1 MPSADHATLETS
13 STWPPGPATG
23 HAESGVAARAAA
35 RRRHRHHAFGFWA
48 VALAFVV
55 NLALIAVP
63 TPLYVLYQQ
72 RDHFST
78 IMLTIVYATFSGG
91 VILSLFLG
99 GHLSDWL
106 GRKRVY
112 VSALLLNAAT
122 AVVFMA
128 APSLPGL
135 FVGRIVSGVA
145 IGLATPTATAYL
157 AELHAKRPAGA
168 TAPQRPQIVLAAAN
182 LGGIAIGPLISGL
195 LAAFAPQPLRL
206 PYLVFLVALVVLTA
220 LVALS
225 PETAT
230 PPVPRPRYRPQRVA
244 VPPQARRTFF
254 AATATSL
261 AAFAVYGI
269 FNSLA
274 PSFLAVTL
282 HQGSHAVAGAVAF
295 AVFASGAAIQVAMSR
310 AGLRATLR
318 VAPLVLI
325 PGLGLLAAG
334 LWFAILPLFIIGGIA
349 AGAGAALAFRGGLS
363 CAASSAPPKSRAEVL
378 SGFFLGTYIGL
389 SVPAVILG
397 IATQYVSSRSAMLV
411 FSVLVVAAVVP
422 CTRTLRHGDRSN
434 RAGRHSARHAARPA
448 HQRRGGTHN
457 HEYSRVT

>member
-1 MPSADHATLETS
+1 MRSA
-13 STWPPGPATG
+13 
-23 HAESGVAARAAA
+23 
-35 RRRHRHHAFGFWA
+35 HHTFGFWA
-48 VALAFVV
+48 ATLAFVV
-55 NLALIAVP
+55 NMALIAVP

-78 IMLTIVYATFSGG
+78 IMLTVVYAVYAAG
-91 VILSLFLG
+91 VIGSLFLG

-112 VSALLLNAAT
+112 VPALLLNAAS
-122 AVVFMA
+122 AVLFLAM
-128 APSLPGL
+128 PSLPGL
-135 FVGRIVSGVA
+135 FAGRIVSGVA
-145 IGLATPTATAYL
+145 VGLATPTATAYL
-157 AELHAKRPAGA
+157 AELHAGSRAGA
-168 TAPQRPQIVLAAAN
+168 GAPQRPQIVLAAAN
-182 LGGIAIGPLISGL
+182 LGGIAIGPLIAGL

-206 PYLVFLVALVVLTA
+206 PYLVFIIALVVLTV

-230 PPVPRPRYRPQRVA
+230 PSVPRPRYRPQRIA
-244 VPPQARRTFF
+244 VPRQARRPFF

-282 HQGSHAVAGAVAF
+282 HQDSHAVAGAVAF
-295 AVFASGAAIQVAMSR
+295 AVFAAGAAIQLALSR

-318 VAPLVLI
+318 VAPLILI
-325 PGLGLLAAG
+325 PGLALLSAG
-334 LWFAILPLFIIGGIA
+334 MWLAILPLFIIGA
-349 AGAGAALAFRGGLS
+349 AVAGAGAALAFRGGLS
-363 CAASSAPPKSRAEVL
+363 AAAASAPPWSRAEVL

-397 IATQYVSSRSAMLV
+397 IATQYVSPRSAMLV
-411 FSVLVVAAVVP
+411 FSVLVAVAVVG
-422 CTRTLRHGDRSN
+422 CTRVLR
-434 RAGRHSARHAARPA
+434 SAD
-448 HQRRGGTHN
+448 
-457 HEYSRVT
+457 

>member
-1 MPSADHATLETS
+1 MPSADHGILETL
-13 STWPPGPATG
+13 STRSPGQAVA
-23 HAESGVAARAAA
+23 HAESDVAARAAA
-35 RRRHRHHAFGFWA
+35 LRRHRHHTFGFWA
-48 VALAFVV
+48 AALAFVA
-55 NLALIAVP
+55 NMALIAVP

-78 IMLTIVYATFSGG
+78 IMLTVVYAVYAAG

-112 VSALLLNAAT
+112 VPALLLNAAS
-122 AVVFMA
+122 ALVFLA

-145 IGLATPTATAYL
+145 VGLATPTATAYL
-157 AELHAKRPAGA
+157 AELHAGRHAGTEA
-168 TAPQRPQIVLAAAN
+168 RQRPQIVLAAAN
-182 LGGIAIGPLISGL
+182 LGGIAIGPLIAGL
-195 LAAFAPQPLRL
+195 LATFAPWPLRL
-206 PYLVFLVALVVLTA
+206 PYLVFLVALLGLTA

-230 PPVPRPRYRPQRVA
+230 PPVPRPRYRPQRIA
-244 VPPQARRTFF
+244 VPRHARRTFF

-269 FNSLA
+269 INSLA

-282 HQGSHAVAGAVAF
+282 HQDSQAVAGAVAF
-295 AVFASGAAIQVAMSR
+295 AVFAAGVGIQIAMSR

-318 VAPLVLI
+318 VAPLILI

-334 LWFAILPLFIIGGIA
+334 MWFAILPLFITGGTVV
-349 AGAGAALAFRGGLS
+349 GAGAALAFRGGLS
-363 CAASSAPPKSRAEVL
+363 ATASSAPPESRAEVL

-389 SVPAVILG
+389 SVPAVIVG
-397 IATQYVSSRSAMLV
+397 IAIQNISSRSAMLI
-411 FSVLVVAAVVP
+411 FSVIVAAPSCCAPGCCVQSTDP
-422 CTRTLRHGDRSN
+422 PSTRAVS
-434 RAGRHSARHAARPA
+434 
-448 HQRRGGTHN
+448 
-457 HEYSRVT
+457 E

>member
-1 MPSADHATLETS
+1 MPSAAPKILEAPGSPPS
-13 STWPPGPATG
+13 SQAVAQP
-23 HAESGVAARAAA
+23 ESGDAAQAAA
-35 RRRHRHHAFGFWA
+35 LRRHRHYAFGFWA
-48 VALAFVV
+48 VTLAFVV
-55 NLALIAVP
+55 DMALIAVP

-78 IMLTIVYATFSGG
+78 LMLTVVYAVYAAG

-106 GRKRVY
+106 GRKRVLLP
-112 VSALLLNAAT
+112 ALLLNAAT
-122 AVVFMA
+122 AVVFLA
-128 APSLPGL
+128 TPSLPGL

-145 IGLATPTATAYL
+145 VGLATPTATAYL
-157 AELHAKRPAGA
+157 AELHARRPGA
-168 TAPQRPQIVLAAAN
+168 AHAPGRPQLVLAAAN
-182 LGGIAIGPLISGL
+182 LGGIAIGPLISGV
-195 LAAFAPQPLRL
+195 LATFAPQPLRL
-206 PYLVFLVALVVLTA
+206 PYLVFLAALVVLTG

-230 PPVPRPRYRPQRVA
+230 RPVPRPRYRPQRVA
-244 VPPQARRTFF
+244 VPAQVRRTFF

-282 HQGSHAVAGAVAF
+282 HQDSHAVAGAVAF
-295 AVFASGAAIQVAMSR
+295 AVFAAGAGIQLAMSR

-318 VAPLVLI
+318 VAPLILI
-325 PGLGLLAAG
+325 PGLALLTAG
-334 LWFAILPLFIIGGIA
+334 MWFAILPLFIIGGIVV
-349 AGAGAALAFRGGLS
+349 GAGAALAFRGGLS
-363 CAASSAPPKSRAEVL
+363 AAASSAPPKSRAEVL

-397 IATQYVSSRSAMLV
+397 IATQYVCPRSAMLV
-411 FSVLVVAAVVP
+411 FSVIVAAAVVL
-422 CTRTLRHGDRSN
+422 CTRVLRSQH
-434 RAGRHSARHAARPA
+434 
-448 HQRRGGTHN
+448 
-457 HEYSRVT
+457 

>member
-1 MPSADHATLETS
+1 MPSADYRILEAPS
-13 STWPPGPATG
+13 PPPGRPAT
-23 HAESGVAARAAA
+23 HARSGVLGRAAA
-35 RRRHRHHAFGFWA
+35 RRRYRHHAFGFWA
-48 VALAFVV
+48 VTLAFVV
-55 NLALIAVP
+55 DLALIAVP

-78 IMLTIVYATFSGG
+78 IMLTVVYAVYAAG
-91 VILSLFLG
+91 VILALFLG

-112 VSALLLNAAT
+112 VPALLLNAASALT
-122 AVVFMA
+122 FVA

-145 IGLATPTATAYL
+145 VGLATPTATAYL
-157 AELHAKRPAGA
+157 AELHAGRPAGA
-168 TAPQRPQIVLAAAN
+168 GAPHRPQVVLAAAN

-206 PYLVFLVALVVLTA
+206 PYIVFLVALALLTA

-244 VPPQARRTFF
+244 VPRQARPAFF

-295 AVFASGAAIQVAMSR
+295 AVFAAGAGIQIAMSR
-310 AGLRATLR
+310 AGLPATLR
-318 VAPLVLI
+318 AAPLILI
-325 PGLGLLAAG
+325 PGLVLLVAG
-334 LWFAILPLFIIGGIA
+334 MWFAVLPLFIIGGIG

-363 CAASSAPPKSRAEVL
+363 AAASSAPPKSRAEVL

-389 SVPAVILG
+389 SIPAVILG
-397 IATQYVSSRSAMLV
+397 IVTQYVSSRSAMLV
-411 FSVLVVAAVVP
+411 FSVIVAAAVLL
-422 CTRTLRHGDRSN
+422 CTRMLRS
-434 RAGRHSARHAARPA
+434 GR
-448 HQRRGGTHN
+448 
-457 HEYSRVT
+457 